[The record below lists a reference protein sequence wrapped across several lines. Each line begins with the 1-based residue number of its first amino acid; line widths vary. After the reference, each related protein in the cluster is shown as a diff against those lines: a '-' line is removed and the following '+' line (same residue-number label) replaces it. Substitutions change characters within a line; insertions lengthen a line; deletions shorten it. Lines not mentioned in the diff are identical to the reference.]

1 MAEHIRRFPLIAER
15 YVIEHHSGWCRPDY
29 SGMLGVDMSGQGI
42 ELGERGHTGGM
53 MVVLRHVL
61 CAILT
66 GDSAVLDMHDAIGM
80 P

>member
-1 MAEHIRRFPLIAER
+1 
-15 YVIEHHSGWCRPDY
+15 
-29 SGMLGVDMSGQGI
+29 MLGVDMSGQGI